1 MGKKKR
7 HNKNSHHNKQ
17 NSNNSLEDEN
27 IENKDEDEDDQKNE
41 EHDCSEVIDEQD
53 DTSEN
58 EENQETTKKNDS
70 SKIKKESK
78 KSSEEAKT
86 KEEIIKLLGKDFEK
100 ICNVVNSTTAQTI
113 TQDTTPQSCLTNLEA
128 LQQVGSFLQT
138 INGIRIELARL
149 DTNLAGL
156 VYYENELFPILNTL
170 FFLAGIIG
178 DLSLTARNLQQIN
191 SVKTSKLQELIEL
204 NYEVDKLIERV
215 FRLVEVKVYKLIRIL
230 GN

>member
-1 MGKKKR
+1 MGKKKK
-7 HNKNSHHNKQ
+7 HNKNSHHNKE
-17 NSNNSLEDEN
+17 NVNNLPEDEN
-27 IENKDEDEDDQKNE
+27 IYNKDDLNDEEYDCNEDINDQDENDEKE
-41 EHDCSEVIDEQD
+41 ES
-53 DTSEN
+53 
-58 EENQETTKKNDS
+58 TK
-70 SKIKKESK
+70 K
-78 KSSEEAKT
+78 KSSSKSKNENKESNEEFKT

-138 INGIRIELARL
+138 INGLRIELARL

-156 VYYENELFPILNTL
+156 VYYENEVFPILNTL
-170 FFLAGIIG
+170 FFLAGVIG

-204 NYEVDKLIERV
+204 NYDVDKLVERV
-215 FRLVEVKVYKLIRIL
+215 FRLAEVKIYKLMRIL